1 VIEDAKI
8 KDALLALAEAHKT
21 RTIVLSTL
29 INEVAALRETWEQE
43 KGEQF
48 SNYLRDVQSKVL
60 EKNAA
65 TETAKLRL
73 CDELIER
80 VKAL

>member
-1 VIEDAKI
+1 MIEDAKI

-48 SNYLRDVQSKVL
+48 STGCAVEGFGK
-60 EKNAA
+60 
-65 TETAKLRL
+65 
-73 CDELIER
+73 ER
-80 VKAL
+80 RN